1 MKLRFTPLQLL
12 VLPSLDRISPV
23 PRVCQSEQFSAR
35 RKAREIST
43 ISTSTGTVVVLQCC
57 SGGGGKEQA
66 PSVERVYLLIRV
78 GEIHTSV
85 QCTSEQRLW
94 EQGDQRSE
102 KNMATESIV
111 NGVLGA
117 AETATSM
124 SASGP
129 AVIVLLACLM
139 GLAFATFLWTLVAQV
154 KVGEDKLSST
164 AALLPS
170 NASSTHRCVSASER
184 ERDHG

>member
-23 PRVCQSEQFSAR
+23 PRVCQREQFSAR

-43 ISTSTGTVVVLQCC
+43 GTVVLQCC
-57 SGGGGKEQA
+57 SGGGGGKEQA

-85 QCTSEQRLW
+85 QCTSEQRVW